1 MRTLKERR
9 TEMENRNRKNKTRKK
24 AVLKPPKK
32 KTAPQLSR
40 DEMRNIKKKKVSKR
54 RKLKKHFLS
63 FLLAVVVLCVGT
75 VLVFSVFFKINTV
88 SVTGDKVYS
97 EKTVIEKSGIETG
110 SNLFGVNPQKLS
122 QKLSSELPYIK
133 SVTVEKKLP
142 ETLVIKIEATR
153 EVAAVVNNGVFVLID
168 ETGKVLDRDA
178 SVLRENVAVINNV
191 KLKEYNEG
199 KQIVLTDEKKNE
211 TLLTLLDAI
220 KKSGLDLLTEIDLK
234 NVNDIKIKY
243 DDRIVF
249 ELGSLTNAQTKL
261 ARGKAAL
268 EKENEIN
275 SYSEGTLDLKTEPYV
290 YFKSGSEDTTANQK
304 VKKQQK

>member
-1 MRTLKERR
+1 
-9 TEMENRNRKNKTRKK
+9 MENRNRKNKTRKK
-24 AVLKPPKK
+24 TVIKPPKK
-32 KTAPQLSR
+32 KASPQLSR

-54 RKLKKHFLS
+54 RKLKRHLFS

-75 VLVFSVFFKINTV
+75 VLVFSVFFKINTI
-88 SVTGDKVYS
+88 SVTGDNVYS
-97 EKTVIEKSGIETG
+97 EKTVIEKSGIELGT
-110 SNLFGVNPQKLS
+110 NLFGVNPKKLS
-122 QKLSSELPYIK
+122 EKLSSELPYIK
-133 SVTVEKKLP
+133 NVTVEKELP

-153 EVAAVVNNGVFVLID
+153 EVAAIINNGAFVLID

-178 SVLRENVAVINNV
+178 SVLRENVAVISNV
-191 KLKEYNEG
+191 KLKECNEG
-199 KQIVLTDEKKNE
+199 KQIVLTDEKKNDALI
-211 TLLTLLDAI
+211 TLLGAI

-249 ELGSLTNAQTKL
+249 ELGSLTNAETKL

-290 YFKSGSEDTTANQK
+290 YFKSGSEDTTAESK